1 MSKPANNVRARG
13 SRPGTL
19 KRLVKMLFSF
29 YPVLLPLVMLG
40 VVLCALINSIG
51 SVFLQKALEVIST
64 SWQAGDWAA
73 ARPQILGLVTTLAVI
88 YIIGNLSSLFW
99 NRYMGVVTQGSLMK
113 LREKMFN
120 HMQDLPIRYF
130 DTNQRGDI
138 MSHYTNDIDTLRQ
151 MISQSLPNLV
161 MTVIVLTT
169 VFSIMLYFS
178 VWMCLVIVIG
188 VLCMVALTKVLGSNS
203 ARFFIAQQR
212 ELGVVEGHIEEVMGG
227 QKVVKAFCHEA
238 AAEADFD
245 ERNERLFEVSQK
257 ANMFANILMPVL
269 MNLGNLIY
277 VMVALAGGVFLAL
290 GVPNLS
296 ISGLPLS
303 IAVVV
308 PFLNMTK
315 QFCGQIGQISQQI
328 NAVVMGLAGA
338 ERIFALLDEEP
349 ETDEGYVTLVN
360 AQVNPDTWEIEEA
373 DHHTGLW
380 AWKHPH
386 RADGTVTYVPLRGD
400 VQMDDVDFGYTPDH
414 EVLHGVSVYAKPGQ
428 KVAFVGATGAGKTT
442 ITNLINRFYDI
453 ADGKIRYDGINVNKI
468 RKADLRRSLGVVLQD
483 VNLFTG
489 TVMDNIRYGSLEATD
504 EECIHAAELAGADNF
519 IRRLPEGY
527 DTMLTGNGSQ
537 LSQGQR
543 QLISIARAAVADP
556 PAMILDEATS
566 SIDTRTEAIVQRGMD
581 ALMQGRTTFVIAHRL
596 STVRNSDVII
606 CLDHGRVIER
616 GTHDEL
622 IAKRGYYYQLYTGA
636 FELE

>member
-1 MSKPANNVRARG
+1 MSKAMTAERARNRKG
-13 SRPGTL
+13 GTMT
-19 KRLVKMLFSF
+19 RLIKMLFGF
-29 YPVLLPLVMLG
+29 YPVLLPLVVAG
-40 VVLCALINSIG
+40 VVLCAIINSIG
-51 SVFLQKALEVIST
+51 ATFLQSALQVISE
-64 SWQAGDWAA
+64 SWQSGDWTAA
-73 ARPQILGLVTTLAVI
+73 QPKILKLVTTLGCIYAV
-88 YIIGNLSSLFW
+88 GVASSLFW
-99 NRYMGVVTQGSLMK
+99 NRAMAVITQGSLEK

-120 HMQDLPIRYF
+120 RMQDLPIRYF
-130 DTNQRGDI
+130 DTHQRGDI

-151 MISQSLPNLV
+151 MISQSLPNLL
-161 MTVIVLTT
+161 MTIIVIVT
-169 VFSIMLYFS
+169 VFFIMLYYS
-178 VWMCLVIVIG
+178 AWMCLVIIAG
-188 VLCMVALTKVLGSNS
+188 VAFMTFMTKLLGSNS
-203 ARFFIAQQR
+203 ARFFIAQQA
-212 ELGVVEGHIEEVMGG
+212 ELGVVEGHIEEVMNG
-227 QKVVKAFCHEA
+227 QKVVKAFCHES

-245 ERNERLFEVSQK
+245 ERNEKLFEVSQK
-257 ANMFANILMPVL
+257 ANMYANILMPI
-269 MNLGNLIY
+269 LGNLGDLLY
-277 VMVALAGGVFLAL
+277 VLVALTGGIFLAL

-296 ISGLPLS
+296 LSGMALS

-338 ERIFALLDEEP
+338 DRIFELIDEEP
-349 ETDEGYVTLVN
+349 EADEGYVTLVN
-360 AQVNPDTWEIEEA
+360 AERDRATGQLVETDK
-373 DHHTGLW
+373 HTGLW
-380 AWKHPH
+380 AWKYPH
-386 RADGTVTYVPLRGD
+386 HDGTITYEELRGD
-400 VQMDDVDFGYTPDH
+400 VRMDHVDFGYTPNR
-414 EVLHGVSVYAKPGQ
+414 EVLHDVSVFAKPGQ

-453 ADGKIRYDGINVNKI
+453 ADGKISYDGININKI

-489 TVMDNIRYGSLEATD
+489 SVMDNIRYGNLDASDA
-504 EECIHAAELAGADNF
+504 ECIAAAKLAGAHDF
-519 IRRLPEGY
+519 ITRLPKGY
-527 DTMLTGNGSQ
+527 NTMLSGNGAQ

-543 QLISIARAAVADP
+543 QLISIARAAVANP

-581 ALMQGRTTFVIAHRL
+581 ALMNGRTTFVIAHRL

-606 CLDHGRVIER
+606 CLEHGRVIER
-616 GTHDEL
+616 GNHDEL